1 MIALVTGATGFIGYE
16 VARQLVEAG
25 VATRALVRRQHR
37 APLLNPFDVEL
48 VSGDLGD
55 SDSLRRACEGVDTV
69 YHLAARATFESEVR
83 LRSTIVAGSA
93 RLLEAAADAGVR
105 MVVFSSSL
113 LVYGDQPTGVITA
126 ATPVAPAVAYGRIKI
141 EAERYLAELA
151 ADRDIGLAIVRLP
164 HVYGARDLMFA
175 QLYRRWSML
184 PGLRADAYAHLHVS
198 DAARLLIAMGTQGWT
213 GASPA
218 GDQTN
223 ASWDEFFGILR
234 RYYPGHHVLRT
245 PGVIAAPVA
254 GLVERVTRVLSKPSM
269 VTRDTVHA
277 AELRLPVQPDLLWSQ
292 LGLQPRYPS
301 VREGIPASL
310 DELVAYRWR
319 HPVRDRT

>member
-1 MIALVTGATGFIGYE
+1 MTALVTGATGFIGYE

-25 VATRALVRRQHR
+25 VATRALVRRRHR
-37 APLLNPFDVEL
+37 AALLNPFDLEL
-48 VSGDLGD
+48 VSGDLAD
-55 SDSLRRACEGVDTV
+55 QDSLRRACEGVDAV
-69 YHLAARATFESEVR
+69 YHLAARATFESEAR

-105 MVVFSSSL
+105 TVAFSSSL
-113 LVYGDQPTGVITA
+113 LVYANQPTGVITA
-126 ATPVAPAVAYGRIKI
+126 ATGVAPVVSYGRVKI
-141 EAERYLAELA
+141 EAEQRLTQLA
-151 ADRDIGLAIVRLP
+151 AHRGIGLAIVRLP

-175 QLYRRWSML
+175 QLHRRWSIL

-198 DAARLLIAMGTQGWT
+198 DAARLLIATATRGWT

-234 RYYPGHHVLRT
+234 RYYPGHHVLRA
-245 PGVIAAPVA
+245 PGAIAAPVA
-254 GLVERVTRVLSKPSM
+254 GLVETVTGMLSKPSM

-277 AELRLPVQPDLLWSQ
+277 AELRLPVQSGLLWSE